1 MPVTK
6 IVKKRYVTK
15 SQTGLV
21 ITRKD
26 NKLTASWVFGD
37 KDYGGGQ
44 RLKYRINGGAWVNVS
59 IGATTKSKHFLT
71 LNWSNYY
78 PNAGKPLL
86 KTIEVSLKG
95 CRAPWYKDKT
105 KSGKTTRTVYVTYTS
120 DEVFYTYK
128 FAPPSVPTVTA
139 TRADDVENVC
149 TYAWSAANPSDK
161 GNVLTRTEYKFFL
174 LKNSNQT
181 DGAKAEKE
189 TKIQSTSGTGGASGS
204 IATPET
210 YTPSGETAYTRWIG
224 VRSVGPCGVS
234 AYAYARCV
242 YSIPYVANS
251 VSASAS
257 DQTYGGYV
265 CNAKWTSPSSV
276 SHPIDHT
283 DIQYAFAIPE
293 AGMQCPDGASWQT
306 AATKKDTA
314 LKTVGYSDSVSFPV
328 DSSAGADQCMFVRVN
343 NVFVTK
349 TAYGTPVVVSGG
361 VGALKNPDNV
371 SVTTDQTTYRATITA
386 SNTSDVDDSF
396 LVVKYM
402 TEADPNGFVIGIIP
416 SGSSSVT
423 VQCPEWSA
431 GDQIRFGVYACVGSY
446 RQTVRGDGVT
456 SYAVTPRMKSGL
468 VTQGGT
474 VPAAPATVVLSK
486 TDIPGTIRVEFDWTW
501 SEATKAEI
509 SWADHADAWE
519 STDEPSDYEIPNTH
533 ASVWNISGLE
543 TGVKWYVRV
552 RLAAGDGDGKTYGA
566 YSDIYEIDLT
576 SAPSIPVL
584 TLSAPVI
591 TEDGSVT
598 ASWVFVSTDG
608 TAQASAE
615 VAEVIT
621 SGNDTVYVPLAHTA
635 TAQYVEINAAEAG
648 WSSGETH
655 LLAVRVTSASG
666 RMSDDWSDLASVAV
680 ADPLVCAISQAS
692 LEDQTV
698 ITDTVSRDI
707 KVLTEMP
714 LTVTVTGAGA
724 DGITNVIIERSEP
737 YDIARPDEST
747 LIGYTGETIA
757 LYSQTGEAQITIDKD
772 MLIGSF
778 DDGAAYRIIATVQDA
793 LGQSDYDA
801 LEFEVHWDHQAIIPD
816 AEVEIDEEEMI
827 AILMPVAPE
836 GAAESDVCDIY
847 RLSADK
853 PQLIYPNATWGTQ
866 YVDPYPAIGEYG
878 GHRFVFKT
886 ANGDYITDDNELAW
900 TDLRADDDD
909 VLETGYNII
918 DFDGG
923 RVLLRWNV
931 ELSNNWKK
939 DFQET
944 QYLGGSVQ
952 GDWNPAVHRES
963 DISSVHVVGED
974 EGMIEALRR
983 LATYTGICHVR
994 TKDGSSYA
1002 ADVQVQ
1008 EKYSVSEAHRL
1019 ANFTLKI
1026 TRVDSEAY
1034 EGMTLEEWRKTH
1046 PAEEQEG

>member
-6 IVKKRYVTK
+6 IKKKSYVTK
-15 SQTGLV
+15 APTGLV
-21 ITRKD
+21 ITRK
-26 NKLTASWVFGD
+26 NEKLTASWKLGD

-44 RLKYRINGGAWVNVS
+44 KLRYRINGGKWVNIS
-59 IGATTKSKHFLT
+59 ITPTDTSKQLVA
-71 LNWSNYY
+71 LNWANYY
-78 PNAGKPLL
+78 PNAGKPYL
-86 KTIEVSLKG
+86 KTVDVEITG
-95 CRAPWYKDKT
+95 YRTPWYTDKT
-105 KSGKTTRTVYVTYTS
+105 KGGKTTRTVYTTYES
-120 DEVFYTYK
+120 SPAKFTYN
-128 FAPPSVPTVTA
+128 FIVPSAPSVTA
-139 TRADDVENVC
+139 TRAEDVENVC
-149 TYAWSAANPSDK
+149 TFAWSVANPPDK
-161 GNVLTRTEYKFFL
+161 GNALTRTEYKYFL

-181 DGAKAEKE
+181 NGAKAVNESKV
-189 TKIQSTSGTGGASGS
+189 QNTSGTGGASGS

-210 YTPSGETAYTRWIG
+210 YAPSGDTAYTRWLG
-224 VRSVGPCGVS
+224 VRAIGPAGAS

-242 YSIPYVANS
+242 YSIPYTANS

-257 DQTYGGYV
+257 RRASGGYE
-265 CNAKWTSPSSV
+265 CIAKWVSPSSNA
-276 SHPIDHT
+276 HPIDHT
-283 DIQYAFAIPE
+283 DIQYAFAVPDP
-293 AGMQCPDGASWQT
+293 GMQCPAGASWQA

-314 LKTVGYSDSVSFPV
+314 LKAAGGADSVSFTV
-328 DSSAGADQCMFVRVN
+328 DSSVGTDQCLFVRVN
-343 NVFVTK
+343 NVFATK
-349 TAYGTPVVVSGG
+349 TSYSAPAIAAT
-361 VGALKNPDNV
+361 GALSDPDNV
-371 SVTTDQTTYRATITA
+371 SVTTDQSTHRATITA
-386 SNTSDVDDSF
+386 SNTSDVEDSF

-402 TEADPNGFVIGIIP
+402 TAADPNGFDIGIIP

-431 GDQIRFGVYACVGSY
+431 GEQIRFGVYAVVGSA
-446 RQTVRGDGVT
+446 TATIRGDGVT
-456 SYAVTPRMKSGL
+456 SYAVTARMKSGI
-468 VTQGGT
+468 VAQGGT
-474 VPAAPATVVLSK
+474 VPAAPATVTLSK

-519 STDEPSDYEIPNTH
+519 STDEPNDYEIPNTH
-533 ASVWNISGLE
+533 ASAWNISGLE

-608 TAQASAE
+608 TPQASAE
-615 VAEVIT
+615 VAEVVT
-621 SGNDTVYVPLAHTA
+621 SGGNTTYVPVAYA
-635 TAQYVEINAAEAG
+635 STAQYVEISAEDAG

-655 LLAVRVTSASG
+655 LLVVRVTSESG
-666 RMSDDWSDLASVAV
+666 RKSDDWSDPQSVAV
-680 ADPLVCAISQAS
+680 ADPITCSITDTS
-692 LEDQTV
+692 LEPQTIV
-698 ITDTVSRDI
+698 TDTVSREI
-707 KVLTEMP
+707 NALTEMP
-714 LTVTVTGAGA
+714 LTITVTGAGA
-724 DGITNVIIERSEP
+724 DGTTNIIIERADT

-747 LIGYTGETIA
+747 FIGYKGETVA
-757 LYSQTGEAQITIDKD
+757 MWSQTGEAQITIDND
-772 MLIGSF
+772 TLIGNL
-778 DDGAAYRIIATVQDA
+778 DDGASYRIIATVQDS
-793 LGQSDYDA
+793 LGQSAVDT
-801 LEFEVHWDHQAIIPD
+801 LEFEVHWDHQAIAPE
-816 AEVEIDEEEMI
+816 ATAVIDENEMI
-827 AILMPVAPE
+827 AILTPIAPD
-836 GAAESDVCDIY
+836 GAAVTDVCDIY
-847 RLSADK
+847 RLSADR
-853 PQLIYPNATWGTQ
+853 PQLIYPNAVFGAE

-878 GHRFVFKT
+878 GHRFVTKT
-886 ANGDYITDDNELAW
+886 ANGDYITETNELAW
-900 TDLRADDDD
+900 TNLNEEDDDI
-909 VLETGYNII
+909 LETGYNII
-918 DFDGG
+918 DFGG
-923 RVLLRWNV
+923 NRVLLRWNI

-944 QYLGGSVQ
+944 QYLGGSIQ

-1026 TRVDSEAY
+1026 TRVDAETY
-1034 EGMTLEEWRKTH
+1034 DGMTLAEWQRTH